1 MRRIHESV
9 LLVKEAAW
17 SRVPLQDDVVSFSL
31 GKEMSHLQPRR
42 PSSEHTVLKVWFDI
56 VVVVVIKSALD
67 TANQDEKD
75 KTRKARIHYL
85 LNTSQCG
92 KSVSV
97 RWDNIINKY

>member
-1 MRRIHESV
+1 
-9 LLVKEAAW
+9 
-17 SRVPLQDDVVSFSL
+17 
-31 GKEMSHLQPRR
+31 MSHLQSRR
-42 PSSEHTVLKVWFDI
+42 PSTEHTVLKVAADI

-85 LNTSQCG
+85 LSTSRCG

-97 RWDNIINKY
+97 RCDNIINK

>member
-1 MRRIHESV
+1 
-9 LLVKEAAW
+9 
-17 SRVPLQDDVVSFSL
+17 
-31 GKEMSHLQPRR
+31 MSHLQPRR

-56 VVVVVIKSALD
+56 VVVVVVKSALD

-75 KTRKARIHYL
+75 KTRKARIHHL
-85 LNTSQCG
+85 LNTSRCG